1 MVTDSAIT
9 VEAKTQRSG
18 LTLAAILDTAL
29 EMAASDGLESL
40 TVGEVAKRLGLSKSG
55 VFSRIGSREA
65 LQKAVVEEYDR
76 RFLQDVFV
84 PAMREPRGL
93 PRLNAIMRLWLQRA
107 RDVEIRTGCLYCAGA
122 FEYDDREGP
131 LRELLLDGT
140 RRWRAALRR
149 TAIQAIE
156 AGHLHLWQ
164 VQRGGGDQGARGDDS
179 KRADRGRGR
188 GCQQQWPPQ
197 WRLPPTKHCRPER
210 NRGHASRPP
219 PAAVADV
226 DRAPWRFEIV
236 APIQPDETDAR
247 TKHAQTSQYQRCVL
261 VGVGRRP

>member
-1 MVTDSAIT
+1 MDSSIT

-40 TVGEVAKRLGLSKSG
+40 TIGEVAKRLGLSKSG

-65 LQKAVVEEYDR
+65 LQKAVIEEYDR

-122 FEYDDREGP
+122 FEYDDRDGP
-131 LRELLLDGT
+131 LRDLLLDGT
-140 RRWRAALRR
+140 MRWRAALKR
-149 TAIQAIE
+149 TVMQAIE
-156 AGHLHLWQ
+156 AGHLDADTDAEQLAYELDGLF
-164 VQRGGGDQGARGDDS
+164 VALMREARFVRDP
-179 KRADRGRGR
+179 RAADRAWAAYERLIASLLPAPVRRGR
-188 GCQQQWPPQ
+188 
-197 WRLPPTKHCRPER
+197 
-210 NRGHASRPP
+210 A
-219 PAAVADV
+219 
-226 DRAPWRFEIV
+226 
-236 APIQPDETDAR
+236 
-247 TKHAQTSQYQRCVL
+247 
-261 VGVGRRP
+261 

>member
-1 MVTDSAIT
+1 MVTDSSIT

-29 EMAASDGLESL
+29 EMAAADGLESL

-140 RRWRAALRR
+140 RRWRAALKR

-156 AGHLHLWQ
+156 AGHLNPDTDAEQL
-164 VQRGGGDQGARGDDS
+164 VYELDGLFVALMREARFLRDP
-179 KRADRGRGR
+179 RAADRAW
-188 GCQQQWPPQ
+188 CAYE
-197 WRLPPTKHCRPER
+197 RLITSLLAAPER
-210 NRGHASRPP
+210 
-219 PAAVADV
+219 
-226 DRAPWRFEIV
+226 
-236 APIQPDETDAR
+236 R
-247 TKHAQTSQYQRCVL
+247 TRN
-261 VGVGRRP
+261 

>member
-156 AGHLHLWQ
+156 AGHLKPDTDA
-164 VQRGGGDQGARGDDS
+164 DQLVYELDGLFVALMREARFLRDP
-179 KRADRGRGR
+179 RAADRAW
-188 GCQQQWPPQ
+188 CAYE
-197 WRLPPTKHCRPER
+197 RLIASLLAAPER
-210 NRGHASRPP
+210 
-219 PAAVADV
+219 
-226 DRAPWRFEIV
+226 
-236 APIQPDETDAR
+236 R
-247 TKHAQTSQYQRCVL
+247 TRH
-261 VGVGRRP
+261 